1 MNYQVLLT
9 EMLQGTLMTL
19 RIFFSTLVF
28 ALPLGLLVSLGRMSK
43 LKIINWPV
51 RLYILIMRG
60 TPLMLQLLFVFYG
73 LKPLFG
79 IQLDRVVAAQ
89 VAFALNYA
97 AYFAEIYRGGIESI
111 PDGQYE
117 AAKVLGFSKKQTFFR
132 IILPQVVK
140 RIIPPMG
147 NEFITLVKDTSLAQ
161 VIAVVELLK
170 VTNNWVSSAV
180 SMVPFVIAA
189 VFYLVM
195 NGVVTRCFTVAE
207 KRLSYYR

>member
-43 LKIINWPV
+43 IKIINWPV
-51 RLYILIMRG
+51 RLFILIMRG

-79 IQLDRVVAAQ
+79 IQLDRVIAAQ

-97 AYFAEIYRGGIESI
+97 AYFAEIYRVGIESI

-117 AAKVLGFSKKQTFFR
+117 AAKVLGFNKKQTFFR

-195 NGVVTRCFTVAE
+195 NGVVTRCFTIAE

>member
-43 LKIINWPV
+43 IKIINWPV
-51 RLYILIMRG
+51 RLFILIMRG

-79 IQLDRVVAAQ
+79 IQLDRVIAAQ

-117 AAKVLGFSKKQTFFR
+117 AAKVLGFNKKQTFFR

-140 RIIPPMG
+140 LIIPPMG

-195 NGVVTRCFTVAE
+195 NGVVTRCFTIAE

>member
-43 LKIINWPV
+43 IKIINWPV
-51 RLYILIMRG
+51 RLFILIMRG

-79 IQLDRVVAAQ
+79 IQLDRVIAAQ

-117 AAKVLGFSKKQTFFR
+117 AAKVLGFNKKQTFFR

-189 VFYLVM
+189 VLYLVM
-195 NGVVTRCFTVAE
+195 NGVVTRCFTIAE

>member
-43 LKIINWPV
+43 IKIINWPV
-51 RLYILIMRG
+51 RLFILIMRG

-79 IQLDRVVAAQ
+79 IQLDRVIAAQ

-97 AYFAEIYRGGIESI
+97 AYFAEIYRGGIDSI

-117 AAKVLGFSKKQTFFR
+117 AAKVLGFNKKQTFFR

-195 NGVVTRCFTVAE
+195 NGVVTRCFTIAE

>member
-43 LKIINWPV
+43 IIINWPV
-51 RLYILIMRG
+51 RLFILIMRG

-79 IQLDRVVAAQ
+79 IQLDRVIAAQ

-117 AAKVLGFSKKQTFFR
+117 AAKVLGFNKKQTFFR

-195 NGVVTRCFTVAE
+195 NGVVTRCFTIAE

>member
-43 LKIINWPV
+43 IKIINWPV
-51 RLYILIMRG
+51 RLFILIMRG

-79 IQLDRVVAAQ
+79 IQLDRVIAAQ

-117 AAKVLGFSKKQTFFR
+117 AAKVLGFNKKQTFFR

-147 NEFITLVKDTSLAQ
+147 NEFITLVKDPSLAQ

-195 NGVVTRCFTVAE
+195 NGVVTRCFTIAE

>member
-43 LKIINWPV
+43 IKIINWPV
-51 RLYILIMRG
+51 RLFILIMRG

-79 IQLDRVVAAQ
+79 IQFDRVIAAQ

-117 AAKVLGFSKKQTFFR
+117 AAKVLGFNKKQTFFR

-147 NEFITLVKDTSLAQ
+147 NEFITLVKDASLAQ

-195 NGVVTRCFTVAE
+195 NGVVTRCFTIAE

>member
-43 LKIINWPV
+43 IKIINWPV
-51 RLYILIMRG
+51 RLFILIMRG

-79 IQLDRVVAAQ
+79 IQFDRVIAAQ

-117 AAKVLGFSKKQTFFR
+117 AAKVLGFNKKQTFFR

-195 NGVVTRCFTVAE
+195 NGVVTRCFTIAE

>member
-43 LKIINWPV
+43 IKIINWPV
-51 RLYILIMRG
+51 RLFILIMRG

-79 IQLDRVVAAQ
+79 IQLDRVIAAQ

-117 AAKVLGFSKKQTFFR
+117 AAKVLGFNKKQTFFR

-180 SMVPFVIAA
+180 SMVPFVIAG

-195 NGVVTRCFTVAE
+195 NGVVTRCFTIAE

>member
-43 LKIINWPV
+43 IKIINWPV
-51 RLYILIMRG
+51 RLFILIMRG

-79 IQLDRVVAAQ
+79 IQLDRVIAAQ
-89 VAFALNYA
+89 VAFVLNYA

-117 AAKVLGFSKKQTFFR
+117 AAKVLGFNKKQTFFR

-195 NGVVTRCFTVAE
+195 NGVVTRCFTIAE